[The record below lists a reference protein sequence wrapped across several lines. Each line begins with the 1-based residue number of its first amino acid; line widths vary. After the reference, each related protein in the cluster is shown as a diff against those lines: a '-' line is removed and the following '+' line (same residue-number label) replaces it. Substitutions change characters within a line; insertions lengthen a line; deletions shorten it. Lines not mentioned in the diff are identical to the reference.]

1 MLMTLLIIAAAVFF
15 GYAIFTYYQ
24 TTDATKS
31 VPMRLLSSVG
41 LAAAAIGAA
50 ISSWFHSGATP

>member
-1 MLMTLLIIAAAVFF
+1 MLITLLVIAGAVFF
-15 GYAIFTYYQ
+15 AYAIFTYYQ

-31 VPMRLLSSVG
+31 VPLRLLSSIG

-50 ISSWFHSGATP
+50 VSSWFHSGAAP